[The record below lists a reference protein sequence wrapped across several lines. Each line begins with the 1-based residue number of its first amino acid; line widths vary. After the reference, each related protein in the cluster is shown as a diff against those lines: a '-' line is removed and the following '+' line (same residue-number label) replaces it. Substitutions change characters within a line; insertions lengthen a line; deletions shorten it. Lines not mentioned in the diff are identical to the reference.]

1 MVPVPTRFTLTA
13 GTGDAQ
19 WKLVAFDRALLEA
32 GIGNLNLLKV
42 SSILP
47 PRCTFMERLIIP
59 PGSLTPVAFGT
70 ITSEEADATI
80 AAAVAV
86 GVVENT
92 YGVIME
98 YSGYG
103 TAQEAERIVT
113 EMLHEALSTRGLR
126 PQRVLSK
133 GIDHRVRQVGC
144 ALAAVVLWY

>member
-1 MVPVPTRFTLTA
+1 MIPVPTKFTLTA
-13 GTGDAQ
+13 GTGDAD

-32 GIGNLNLLKV
+32 GIGNLNLVKV

-59 PGSLTPVAFGT
+59 PGSLTPVAFGA
-70 ITSEEADATI
+70 ITSEETDATI

-98 YSGYG
+98 YSGNG
-103 TAQEAERIVT
+103 TAEDAERIVT
-113 EMLHEALSTRGLR
+113 EMLHQALAARGLR

-133 GIDHRVRQVGC
+133 GIDHRVRRVGC
-144 ALAAVVLWY
+144 ALAAVILWY

>member
-1 MVPVPTRFTLTA
+1 M
-13 GTGDAQ
+13 
-19 WKLVAFDRALLEA
+19 AFDRALMEA
-32 GIGNLNLLKV
+32 GIANLNLVKV

-59 PGSLTPVAFGT
+59 PGSLTPVAFGA
-70 ITSEEADATI
+70 ITSEETDATI

-98 YSGYG
+98 YSGNG
-103 TAQEAERIVT
+103 TAEDAERIVT
-113 EMLHEALSTRGLR
+113 EMLHQALAARGLR

-133 GIDHRVRQVGC
+133 GIDHRVRRVGC
-144 ALAAVVLWY
+144 ALAAVILWY

>member
-1 MVPVPTRFTLTA
+1 MVPVPTKFTLTA
-13 GTGDAQ
+13 GTGDAD

-32 GIGNLNLLKV
+32 GIGNLNLVKV

-59 PGSLTPVAFGT
+59 PGSLTPVAFGA
-70 ITSEEADATI
+70 ITSEETDATI

-98 YSGYG
+98 YSGNG
-103 TAQEAERIVT
+103 TAEDAERMVT
-113 EMLHEALSTRGLR
+113 EMLHQALAARGLR
-126 PQRVLSK
+126 PQRILSK
-133 GIDHRVRQVGC
+133 GIDHRVRRVGC